1 MRMIREDLRS
11 AAASVS
17 GAKAKY
23 DFFKGPTADPEVRWC
38 IIHNL
43 SDHRRRFAQVG
54 ADISGYI
61 DRNLSNGAYDGKMN
75 DYGLVYA
82 VQLLEKDAAR
92 ADLLGKL
99 LSLLSPE
106 QTWDC
111 IRQLDSFYRNGS
123 NGTVSDAVGIEELK
137 LGIEKG
143 LNIREIAMLAGA
155 NRSDTHDNIMIFA
168 RYADYYRNRI
178 EFGSMERI
186 KEFINALRLGVSY
199 NSGQMIYH
207 ARTTSD
213 IEAKAPLIKAEK
225 KVALQIV
232 NEYFGANKAFYYQD
246 GDLFICKHL
255 LKGHEFA
262 TRDEGAAMS
271 WVCKRN
277 YDVAPRV
284 RQIQLNR

>member
-1 MRMIREDLRS
+1 MCMLREILRT

-17 GAKAKY
+17 EAKAKY
-23 DFFKGPTADPEVRWC
+23 ELLKEPGSDSEVRWC
-38 IIHNL
+38 LIYNL
-43 SDHRRRFAQVG
+43 NNHRRRFAQTG

-61 DRNLSNGAYDGKMN
+61 DRNLNSGVYDGEMN
-75 DYGLVYA
+75 DYSLVYA
-82 VQLLEKDAAR
+82 AQLLEKETAMAN
-92 ADLLGKL
+92 LLGKL
-99 LSLLSPE
+99 FSLLSPE
-106 QTWDC
+106 QIKDC
-111 IRQLDSFYRNGS
+111 IGQLYSYHRNGS
-123 NGTVSDAVGIEELK
+123 NDVASDAVGIDELK

-168 RYADYYRNRI
+168 RYADYYRNKI

-186 KEFINALRLGVSY
+186 KEFINALRLGVSD

-232 NEYFGANKAFYYQD
+232 NEYLGANKAFYYQD

-255 LKGHEFA
+255 LKGHEFV

-284 RQIQLNR
+284 RQVQLNK

>member
-1 MRMIREDLRS
+1 MGVLREELRS
-11 AAASVS
+11 AAVAVS
-17 GAKAKY
+17 GAEAKY
-23 DFFKGPTADPEVRWC
+23 DFFKAPGADPEARWC
-38 IIHNL
+38 LTHNL
-43 SDHRRRFAQVG
+43 SDHRRRFAQAG

-61 DRNLSNGAYDGKMN
+61 DRNISNGVYEGKMN

-82 VQLLEKDAAR
+82 AQLLEKDAAR
-92 ADLLGKL
+92 ADLIGELF
-99 LSLLSPE
+99 SLLSSE
-106 QTWDC
+106 QIEDC
-111 IRQLDSFYRNGS
+111 IRQLDSLYKNGS
-123 NGTVSDAVGIEELK
+123 NNAASDAVDIEELK

-178 EFGSMERI
+178 EFVSMQRI
-186 KEFINALRLGVSY
+186 KEFINAIRLGVSY

-207 ARTTSD
+207 ARTSSD
-213 IEAKAPLIKAEK
+213 IEANAPLIKAEK

-255 LKGHEFA
+255 LKGYEFA

-277 YDVAPRV
+277 YDIAPRV
-284 RQIQLNR
+284 RQVQLNK

>member
-1 MRMIREDLRS
+1 MCMLREELRS

-23 DFFKGPTADPEVRWC
+23 DLLKEPGSDPEVRWC
-38 IIHNL
+38 LIHNL
-43 SDHRRRFAQVG
+43 NNHRRRFAQTG

-61 DRNLSNGAYDGKMN
+61 DRNLNSGVYDGEMN
-75 DYGLVYA
+75 DYSLVYA
-82 VQLLEKDAAR
+82 AQLLEKETAMAN
-92 ADLLGKL
+92 LLGEL
-99 LSLLSPE
+99 FSLLSPE
-106 QTWDC
+106 QIKDC
-111 IRQLDSFYRNGS
+111 IGQLYSNHRNGS
-123 NGTVSDAVGIEELK
+123 NDAASDAVGIDELK

-168 RYADYYRNRI
+168 RYADYYRNKI

-232 NEYFGANKAFYYQD
+232 NEYLGANKAFYYQD

-284 RQIQLNR
+284 RQVQLNK

>member
-1 MRMIREDLRS
+1 MGVLREELRS
-11 AAASVS
+11 TAVAVS
-17 GAKAKY
+17 GAEAKY
-23 DFFKGPTADPEVRWC
+23 DFFKAPGADPEARWC
-38 IIHNL
+38 LTHNL
-43 SDHRRRFAQVG
+43 SDYRRRFADAGV
-54 ADISGYI
+54 DVSGYI
-61 DRNLSNGAYDGKMN
+61 DSNLNSGVYDGEMN
-75 DYGLVYA
+75 DYSLVYA
-82 VQLLEKDAAR
+82 AQLLEKETAMAN
-92 ADLLGKL
+92 LLGEL
-99 LSLLSPE
+99 FSLLSPE
-106 QTWDC
+106 QIKDC
-111 IRQLDSFYRNGS
+111 IGQLYSYHRNGS
-123 NGTVSDAVGIEELK
+123 NDAASDAVGIDELK

-168 RYADYYRNRI
+168 RYADYYRNKI

-284 RQIQLNR
+284 RQVQLNR

>member
-1 MRMIREDLRS
+1 MRMLREILRS
-11 AAASVS
+11 ATASVS

-23 DFFKGPTADPEVRWC
+23 DLFKEPGSDPEVRWC
-38 IIHNL
+38 LMHNL
-43 SDHRRRFAQVG
+43 SDHRRRFAQAG
-54 ADISGYI
+54 TDISGYV
-61 DRNLSNGAYDGKMN
+61 DRNLSNGVYEGKMN

-82 VQLLEKDAAR
+82 AQLLEKDAAR
-92 ADLLGKL
+92 ADLLGELFCL
-99 LSLLSPE
+99 LSSE
-106 QTWDC
+106 QIEDC

-137 LGIEKG
+137 LGLEKG

-178 EFGSMERI
+178 EFGSMQRI
-186 KEFINALRLGVSY
+186 KEFINAIRLGVSY

-255 LKGHEFA
+255 LKGHEFV

-284 RQIQLNR
+284 RQVQLNR

>member
-1 MRMIREDLRS
+1 MGVLREELRS
-11 AAASVS
+11 AAVAVS
-17 GAKAKY
+17 GAEAKY
-23 DFFKGPTADPEVRWC
+23 DFFKAPGADPEARWC
-38 IIHNL
+38 LTHNL
-43 SDHRRRFAQVG
+43 CDHRRRFADAGV
-54 ADISGYI
+54 DVSGYI
-61 DRNLSNGAYDGKMN
+61 DSNLNNGAYDGEIN
-75 DYGLVYA
+75 DYGLVY
-82 VQLLEKDAAR
+82 VGHLLGNDVAM
-92 ADLLGKL
+92 ADLIGEL
-99 LSLLSPE
+99 LSLLPPE
-106 QTWDC
+106 QIEDC
-111 IRQLDSFYRNGS
+111 IRQLDSLYKNGS
-123 NGTVSDAVGIEELK
+123 NNAASDAVGIEELK
-137 LGIEKG
+137 LGVEKG

-155 NRSDTHDNIMIFA
+155 NRSDTHDNIMMFA

-255 LKGHEFA
+255 LKGYEFA

-277 YDVAPRV
+277 YDIAPRV
-284 RQIQLNR
+284 RQVQLNR